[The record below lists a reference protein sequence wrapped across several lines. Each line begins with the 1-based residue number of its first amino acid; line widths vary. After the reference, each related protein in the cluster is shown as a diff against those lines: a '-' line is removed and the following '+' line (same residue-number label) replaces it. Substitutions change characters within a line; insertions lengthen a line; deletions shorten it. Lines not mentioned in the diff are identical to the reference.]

1 MCQITGKTCARSLEK
16 HVRDHLKNAQDHLK
30 NAQDHL
36 KNAQD
41 HWKPRAQKAHKSGR
55 KGLHRN
61 RLTGRTGLLGY

>member
-30 NAQDHL
+30 NAQD
-36 KNAQD
+36 D
-41 HWKPRAQKAHKSGR
+41 WKPRAQKAHKSGR